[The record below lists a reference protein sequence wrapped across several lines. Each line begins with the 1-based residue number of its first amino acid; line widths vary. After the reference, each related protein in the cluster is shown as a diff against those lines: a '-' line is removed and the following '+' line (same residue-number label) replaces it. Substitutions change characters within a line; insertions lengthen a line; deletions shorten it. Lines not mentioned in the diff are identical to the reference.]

1 MSQLIVILFLVIA
14 VVRAVTKSKGRGAK
28 PPQTPVS
35 PVSIG
40 QEPET
45 VDEAPESRRA
55 KARKHVR
62 AVQPKPAVETEG
74 EGYSAYSRHE
84 IPPMEPIACG
94 NAQEHSHAHAAETAV
109 TVDDLRRAVITSEI
123 LSKPVSLRDE

>member
-14 VVRAVTKSKGRGAK
+14 VVRAVTKSRGQGAK
-28 PPQTPVS
+28 PPQK

-40 QEPET
+40 QETET
-45 VDEAPESRRA
+45 VDDAPEPRRA
-55 KARKHVR
+55 KARKHGRAARPEVR
-62 AVQPKPAVETEG
+62 PEPAVQTEG
-74 EGYSAYSRHE
+74 YAERPRRESPSV
-84 IPPMEPIACG
+84 EPIACG
-94 NAQEHSHAHAAETAV
+94 NAQEHSHAHAAEAAV

>member
-14 VVRAVTKSKGRGAK
+14 VVRAVTKSRGQGAK
-28 PPQTPVS
+28 PPQK

-40 QEPET
+40 QETET
-45 VDEAPESRRA
+45 VDDAPRRA
-55 KARKHVR
+55 KARKHGRAARPEVR
-62 AVQPKPAVETEG
+62 PEPAVQTEG
-74 EGYSAYSRHE
+74 YAERPRRESPSA
-84 IPPMEPIACG
+84 EPIACG
-94 NAQEHSHAHAAETAV
+94 NAQEHSHAHAAEAAV

>member
-28 PPQTPVS
+28 PQKPVPPVS
-35 PVSIG
+35 VG

-45 VDEAPESRRA
+45 ADAPEPCRA

-62 AVQPKPAVETEG
+62 AAQPEPSAETAG
-74 EGYSAYSRHE
+74 EGYAGHPRRESPSA
-84 IPPMEPIACG
+84 EPIACG
-94 NAQEHSHAHAAETAV
+94 NAQEHSHAHAAEAAV

>member
-14 VVRAVTKSKGRGAK
+14 VVRAVTKSRGQGAK
-28 PPQTPVS
+28 PPQK

-40 QEPET
+40 QESET
-45 VDEAPESRRA
+45 VDDAPEPRRA
-55 KARKHVR
+55 KARKHGR

-74 EGYSAYSRHE
+74 EGYSAYPRHE
-84 IPPMEPIACG
+84 ISSAEPIACG

>member
-14 VVRAVTKSKGRGAK
+14 VARAVTKSKGRGAK
-28 PPQTPVS
+28 PPQKPVS

-40 QEPET
+40 QEPEA
-45 VDEAPESRRA
+45 VDDAPEPRRV

-74 EGYSAYSRHE
+74 YSAYPRHE
-84 IPPMEPIACG
+84 ISPTEPIACG

-123 LSKPVSLRDE
+123 LSKPVSLWDE